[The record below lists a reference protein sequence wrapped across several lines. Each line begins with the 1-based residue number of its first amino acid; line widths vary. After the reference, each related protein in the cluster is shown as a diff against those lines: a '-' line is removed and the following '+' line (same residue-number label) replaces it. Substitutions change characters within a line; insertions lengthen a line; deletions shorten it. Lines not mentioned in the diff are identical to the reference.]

1 MWYNSKH
8 TLILNSEEGYN
19 KVFDQYK
26 KYHKHLDSFY
36 DLDIQR
42 FLPRDTERLDVI
54 DLWAWDGRLYKHFN
68 NIKLNSYTACDIADK
83 LLNLHPK
90 WNDNIKTVVCDLEK
104 KLPFDDNSFDLA
116 MSFFVLEHIGDL
128 NAFFEETYR
137 TLKPGWKFIVGH
149 FLQRREFEWNIWTK
163 DQNER
168 FKIKQYR
175 YKLEDIQ
182 ESAEYSFFDFDYQE
196 IVDPWNKKTML
207 WYLIICEKN

>member
-8 TLILNSEEGYN
+8 TLILNSEDGYN

-42 FLPRDTERLDVI
+42 FLPRDTENLDVI
-54 DLWAWDGRLYKHFN
+54 DLGAGDGRLYKHFD
-68 NIKLNSYTACDIADK
+68 NIKLGSYTACDIAKK
-83 LLNLHPK
+83 LLDQHPK
-90 WNDNIKTVVCDLEK
+90 GKNKVKTVVCDLEK
-104 KLPFDDNSFDLA
+104 KLLFDDNSFDLA
-116 MSFFVLEHIGDL
+116 MSFFVLEHISDL
-128 NAFFEETYR
+128 DSFFEETYR
-137 TLKPGWKFIVGH
+137 ILKPRGKFIIWH
-149 FLQRREFEWNIWTK
+149 FLQRREFEWNIGTK
-163 DQNER
+163 DKNEK

-175 YKLEDIQ
+175 YRLDDIK

-207 WYLIICEKN
+207 WYLIICEKK